1 MSGDT
6 SAEGRAEAKRLQA
19 QLNES
24 RESLDDLYYDHA
36 ISSQENALSEESEA
50 FETAQ
55 QRRIEYLEST
65 LENVDELIVNSMMDV
80 MLNADTVHNTL
91 NEQAN
96 TYGVTLSKELT
107 QPWLD
112 ASAQAIKWRDEL
124 KKDMTEGEWATMIGE
139 GGAITAFSNG
149 VATKLGGSWDTA
161 KTKAK
166 AYSDFLTGTELKNNL
181 SGAVTTFTTYLQKIV
196 DKWDEIRK
204 AANAAVSVTPTVPS
218 GGYTGGSGGNPA
230 PSPSPTPTPKEK
242 PKTKAMH
249 ADGQLFARTVV
260 STNLPST
267 HKTVGGVTYVPIPG
281 TDYYVKKS
289 DAPFGSAP
297 YGTKKYKYYAKG
309 SLGVDKDQWAITDE
323 SQFGDEL
330 VLVPGKD
337 GNLSFMRKGTGV
349 VPADLTQKLFE
360 LAQIPTSDLMSKNVT
375 AIVPNITK
383 NEFKNEFNFDSLVHV
398 DHCDQNTLKD
408 LEKMV
413 DNKINQFGK
422 QMNYALKGIK

>member
-1 MSGDT
+1 M
-6 SAEGRAEAKRLQA
+6 QA

-24 RESLDDLYYDHA
+24 KESLDDLFYDHS
-36 ISSQENALSEESEA
+36 INSQQAALDEESEY
-50 FETAQ
+50 FQTAQ
-55 QRRIEYLEST
+55 ERRIEYLEST

-112 ASAQAIKWRDEL
+112 ASAQAIAWRNEL
-124 KKDMTEGEWATMIGE
+124 KRDMTEGEWASMIGE

-166 AYSDFLTGTELKNNL
+166 AYSDFLTGAELKKNF
-181 SGAVTTFTTYLQKIV
+181 SGAITTFVSYLQKIV
-196 DKWDEIRK
+196 DKWNEIRN

-218 GGYTGGSGGNPA
+218 GGYTGGGSSGGGGGGKTENP
-230 PSPSPTPTPKEK
+230 PKKETPKA
-242 PKTKAMH
+242 KTMH
-249 ADGQLFARTVV
+249 ADGQLYARTVV
-260 STNLPST
+260 PTNLTSM

-360 LAQIPTSDLMSKNVT
+360 LAQIPTSDLMGKSMT

-398 DHCDQNTLKD
+398 DHCDQSTLKD

-422 QMNYALKGIK
+422 QMNYALKGVK

>member
-1 MSGDT
+1 M
-6 SAEGRAEAKRLQA
+6 QA

-24 RESLDDLYYDHA
+24 KESLDDLFYDHS
-36 ISSQENALSEESEA
+36 INSQQAALDEESEY
-50 FETAQ
+50 FQTAQ
-55 QRRIEYLEST
+55 ERRIEYLEST

-80 MLNADTVHNTL
+80 MLNADIVHQTL

-112 ASAQAIKWRDEL
+112 ASAQAIAWRDEL
-124 KKDMTEGEWATMIGE
+124 KKDMTEGEWASMIGE

-166 AYSDFLTGTELKNNL
+166 AYSDFLTGAELKKDF
-181 SGAVTTFTTYLQKIV
+181 SGAITTFVSYLQKIV
-196 DKWDEIRK
+196 TKWNEIRD
-204 AANAAVSVTPTVPS
+204 AAVAATSVTPTVPS
-218 GGYTGGSGGNPA
+218 GGYTGGGDDGGNPVPA
-230 PSPSPTPTPKEK
+230 PTPTPPKKEAPTVK
-242 PKTKAMH
+242 LRGLMQTSREMILGSKSFVDENTETINGVKYYRDSKTGYYYKISDLNSKRKYDGGRTTGWAIPKGTWFYTKH
-249 ADGQLFARTVV
+249 AKGT
-260 STNLPST
+260 
-267 HKTVGGVTYVPIPG
+267 PG
-281 TDYYVKKS
+281 T
-289 DAPFGSAP
+289 
-297 YGTKKYKYYAKG
+297 TK
-309 SLGVDKDQWAITDE
+309 DEWAITDE
-323 SQFGDEL
+323 PQFGDEL

-349 VPADLTQKLFE
+349 VPADMTQKLFE
-360 LAQIPTSDLMSKNVT
+360 LAQIPTSDLMNKSIT